1 MHKPTRYLLLVLL
14 LLVLAPVRMRKG
26 PDDRSFEGKHLTC
39 VIDLQGYR
47 SRTLSYPVGY
57 NYEMLRCFAREQHCG
72 LEIILAEPE
81 DSIAD
86 YLAIDSIMLVVRP
99 AADSTGGYPSKAL
112 ADSSCWV
119 TRDARTR
126 RAVNRWLTNFGFS
139 EESVRVRERFTP
151 SYEPYRRAAS
161 GKSYTLAGPYDE
173 LVRKYAA
180 NLGWDWHLLEA
191 VVWQESQFRIEARSP
206 RGALGLMQM
215 MPSTARKYGVDD
227 MLDPEENL
235 RAGVEYLAKLQ
246 RMFDGRVAPEDLP
259 RFTLAAYNA
268 GEGRILDCIR
278 MAQTLGMP
286 HQTWQDIVEVIP
298 HMREEAG
305 VGADTVLQLG
315 YFKGY
320 ETLAYIRLTD
330 SLSRAFRCI
339 VP

>member
-1 MHKPTRYLLLVLL
+1 MGLFKKLFGNKKEEVKEVPEPVIQEPEVTEPVVQGPAEPVKP
-14 LLVLAPVRMRKG
+14 AKPVKTIQDYEFKVKG
-26 PDDRSFEGKHLTC
+26 ISFRQDDIVKHLM
-39 VIDLQGYR
+39 VKNDEYSWKKKDMI
-47 SRTLSYPVGY
+47 
-57 NYEMLRCFAREQHCG
+57 E
-72 LEIILAEPE
+72 
-81 DSIAD
+81 
-86 YLAIDSIMLVVRP
+86 
-99 AADSTGGYPSKAL
+99 
-112 ADSSCWV
+112 
-119 TRDARTR
+119 
-126 RAVNRWLTNFGFS
+126 FGD
-139 EESVRVRERFTP
+139 V
-151 SYEPYRRAAS
+151 
-161 GKSYTLAGPYDE
+161 DE